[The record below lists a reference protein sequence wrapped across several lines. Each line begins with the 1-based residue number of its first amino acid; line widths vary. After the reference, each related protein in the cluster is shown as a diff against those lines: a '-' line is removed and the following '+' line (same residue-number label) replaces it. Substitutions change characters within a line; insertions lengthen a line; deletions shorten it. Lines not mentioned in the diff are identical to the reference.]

1 MGSILLGSMLQ
12 FEPQKWAY
20 IREKVSRIFRT
31 FTSPRYRRLQ
41 KSKENFFTELEMMM
55 TSWSPE

>member
-1 MGSILLGSMLQ
+1 MLQ